1 MATALDDVQPVE
13 GLEELISKSR
23 KAGMVTFTE
32 INEELP
38 DEYTDA
44 PYVEEILYE
53 FKEAGID
60 VLGAEADYDI
70 EEELGLLQKQQEE
83 RKTRKRSGNSAQR
96 YLQEI
101 GNHELLTSEQEVEIA
116 QQIEL
121 GKKRIMKAVLG
132 TYYAASRFI
141 DLAKQVLDREISLK
155 DLVQVKKTASLDEE
169 DVEYWFDKIGTARN
183 RLIQF
188 RSRFEKK
195 YRELEEENPGE
206 VHIVHEDLRD
216 IRNKMYE
223 AFMDAEVNK
232 NLTLEWAEGLKDTI
246 EAVED
251 LSEFENKIRSRLNRG
266 PDQLIELYERI
277 RDDMEA
283 REDWET
289 RSKYRWQNIR
299 RFARKL
305 MSKREKVVELS
316 EDFIVNPADLRLVYE
331 SIMLAEN
338 RMRKYHN
345 KMVCSNLRLV
355 VSIAKRYTDQGL
367 SLLDL
372 IQEGN
377 IGLSKAVDKFEYR
390 KGFKF
395 STYATWWIRQSI
407 TRAIADQSRTIR
419 IPVHMVEQMNK
430 VLRTQRELIQEHDE
444 EPSPQQIADSLN
456 WNVERVKQIQKIA
469 HDPISLE
476 KPIGRDGQSSIGDL
490 VEDQKVSAPSEEA
503 DKDLLKVQLEDVLGD
518 LEWRE
523 EQVIRLRFGL
533 DDGVERTFEEIG
545 NMFKI
550 TRERVRQI
558 ELNALEKLRHPSR
571 SGALQEYLASLTGGA
586 PEEDE
591 ESEEVTAST
600 G

>member
-1 MATALDDVQPVE
+1 MVTDVQELDSVE
-13 GLEELISKSR
+13 GMDELMKQARSDGIISYS
-23 KAGMVTFTE
+23 E
-32 INEELP
+32 INESLP
-38 DEYTDA
+38 DDYTDT
-44 PYVEEILYE
+44 PYVEEILGQLRD
-53 FKEAGID
+53 AGVKIVGD
-60 VLGAEADYDI
+60 ETDYDI
-70 EEELGLLQKQQEE
+70 EEELGLLQKQENDQSSS
-83 RKTRKRSGNSAQR
+83 KRSGNSAQR

-101 GNHELLTSEQEVEIA
+101 GNHELLSSEQEVEIA

-121 GKKRIMKAVLG
+121 GKERIMKAVLG
-132 TYYAASRFI
+132 THFAAERFI
-141 DLAKQVLDREISLK
+141 DLAKDVLDREISLK

-169 DVEYWFDKIGTARN
+169 DVEYWFDKIRTAKN
-183 RLIQF
+183 RLIQY
-188 RSRFEKK
+188 RSQFEKT
-195 YRELEEENPGE
+195 YDELEDENPGDA
-206 VHIVHEDLRD
+206 HITNEEIREL
-216 IRNKMYE
+216 RNKMYE

-232 NLTLEWAEGLKDTI
+232 NLTLDWADDLK
-246 EAVED
+246 EAVESVEELKD
-251 LSEFENKIRSRLNRG
+251 FRNKIRNRLNRG
-266 PDQLIELYERI
+266 PTQLLELYERI
-277 RDDMEA
+277 RDDEEA
-283 REDWET
+283 RREWQT
-289 RSKYRWQNIR
+289 RSSYRWQNIR

-305 MSKREKVVELS
+305 KRKQENVEELT
-316 EDFIVNPADLRLVYE
+316 EDFNLNPTDMELVYE
-331 SIMLAEN
+331 SIRLAEN
-338 RMRKYHN
+338 RMQKYHN

-430 VLRTQRELIQEHDE
+430 VLRTQRELIQEHNE
-444 EPSPQQIADSLN
+444 EPSPQQIADALN
-456 WNVERVKQIQKIA
+456 WDVERVKQIQKIA

-476 KPIGRDGQSSIGDL
+476 KPIGRDGESSIGDL
-490 VEDQKVSAPSEEA
+490 VEDQNVSAPSEEA
-503 DKDLLKVQLEDVLGD
+503 DKDLLKEQLEEVLGD

-571 SGALQEYLASLTGGA
+571 SGALQEYLASLTEGG
-586 PEEDE
+586 EEPP
-591 ESEEVTAST
+591 AA
-600 G
+600 